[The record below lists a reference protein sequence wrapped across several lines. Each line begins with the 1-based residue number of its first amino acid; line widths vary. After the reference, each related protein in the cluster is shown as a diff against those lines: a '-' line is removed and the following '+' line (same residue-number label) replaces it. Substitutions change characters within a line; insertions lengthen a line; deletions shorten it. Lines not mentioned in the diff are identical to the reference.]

1 MSIVFLKLFRYC
13 TAYTSIYVTIIND
26 VVQLQYNMNVHKNH
40 SVQNHMN
47 KGNGYNG
54 GNM

>member
-13 TAYTSIYVTIIND
+13 TAYTSTYVTIIND
-26 VVQLQYNMNVHKNH
+26 VVQRKYNMNEHKNH
-40 SVQNHMN
+40 SVQMLMS

-54 GNM
+54 ENM